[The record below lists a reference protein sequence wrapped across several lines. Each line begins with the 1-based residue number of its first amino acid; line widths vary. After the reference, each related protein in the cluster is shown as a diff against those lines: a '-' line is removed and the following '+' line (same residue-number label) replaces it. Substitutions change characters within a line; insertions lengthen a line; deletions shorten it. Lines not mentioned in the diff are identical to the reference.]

1 MSKAAI
7 SVRKFAAK
15 TIGRLLCRERQRP
28 PKAEYVYFQDE
39 AEIGGQIIDIEQRRP
54 L

>member
-1 MSKAAI
+1 VSANLLQKPLDACY
-7 SVRKFAAK
+7 VAK
-15 TIGRLLCRERQRP
+15 DSARQ
-28 PKAEYVYFQDE
+28 KLTYVYFQDE